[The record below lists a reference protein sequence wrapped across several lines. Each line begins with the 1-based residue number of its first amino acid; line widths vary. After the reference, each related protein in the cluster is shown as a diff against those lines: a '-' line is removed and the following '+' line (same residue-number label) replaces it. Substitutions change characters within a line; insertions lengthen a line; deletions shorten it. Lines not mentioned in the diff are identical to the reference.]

1 MPLVSKSFSIRFLDP
16 SDTFFG
22 GDGFLDGRMPAPLSD
37 ELWNLRQLAELEVE
51 ETLFKLGLRV

>member
-1 MPLVSKSFSIRFLDP
+1 MPLDSKSFSIRFLDP

-22 GDGFLDGRMPAPLSD
+22 GDGFLDGSMPAPVVD
-37 ELWNLRQLAELEVE
+37 EPWILRQLGELEVE